1 MENLHQRE
9 VDQNF
14 EAFNKLL
21 PELIKS
27 HAGKYALLHAG
38 EVIEFFDTI
47 SDAVRYGHAKYGDLN
62 FSIQQVS
69 AQNINLGYHSYA
81 LYPSGNGRECR
92 S

>member
-1 MENLHQRE
+1 MAQNSQQRE

-14 EAFNKLL
+14 EAFTKLL

-27 HAGKYALLHAG
+27 HPGKYALMHAG

-47 SDAVRYGHAKYGDLN
+47 SDAVRYGHTKYGDLK
-62 FSIQQVS
+62 FSIQRVS
-69 AQNINLGYHSYA
+69 SQNINLGYHSYA
-81 LYPSGNGRECR
+81 LCPSA